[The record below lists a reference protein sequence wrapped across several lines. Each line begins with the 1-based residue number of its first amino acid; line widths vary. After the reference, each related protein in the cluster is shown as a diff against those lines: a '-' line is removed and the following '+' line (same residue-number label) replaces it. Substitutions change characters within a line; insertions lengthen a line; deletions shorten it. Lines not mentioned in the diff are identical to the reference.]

1 MKISKKQ
8 IIQLA
13 VVSIFIGLLS
23 INTLFSGAAER
34 MVFVSNAMVA
44 ALKYTLQNLTGF
56 LEIFIYPVSIFCI
69 LGFVVVYVP
78 MLFLSFR
85 DGRQS

>member
-56 LEIFIYPVSIFCI
+56 LEIFIYPASIFCI

-85 DGRQS
+85 NGRQS

>member
-1 MKISKKQ
+1 MKITKSQ
-8 IIQLA
+8 VMQLS

-23 INTLFSGAAER
+23 INTLFNGAAGR
-34 MVFVSNAMVA
+34 MGLVSNAIVD

-56 LEIFIYPVSIFCI
+56 LDVFLYPASIFCI

-85 DGRQS
+85 NGRHS

>member
-8 IIQLA
+8 ILQLS
-13 VVSIFIGLLS
+13 VVSLFVALLS
-23 INTLFSGAAER
+23 INALFEGATER
-34 MVFVSNAMVA
+34 MVFVSSAMVA
-44 ALKYTLQNLTGF
+44 AFKYTLQNLTGF
-56 LEIFIYPVSIFCI
+56 LDILIYPASIFCV
-69 LGFVVVYVP
+69 LGLVMVYVP